1 LEEIELEKTQNL
13 TAKNDVYQDST
24 VSTKDKSRD
33 AKLESNFRIN
43 IKSES
48 KVTSSIKN
56 LRKINNQKHLD
67 AMYLEDKLKS
77 LQKQVDEFK
86 SRSNNS
92 NSSTCGKKGDKLS
105 IESLDKQNTDLRDV
119 SINNYDIDNSV
130 KEDSYLK
137 VEVGLSLDNEINS
150 SSVEKESIE
159 RKLNFSSGKKNDN
172 NNSVKS
178 KD

>member
-67 AMYLEDKLKS
+67 SMYLEDKLKS

-119 SINNYDIDNSV
+119 SINNFD
-130 KEDSYLK
+130 LK
-137 VEVGLSLDNEINS
+137 VEVGLSLNNEINS

>member
-1 LEEIELEKTQNL
+1 MEEIELEKTQNL

-67 AMYLEDKLKS
+67 SMYLEDKLKS

-119 SINNYDIDNSV
+119 SINNFD
-130 KEDSYLK
+130 LK
-137 VEVGLSLDNEINS
+137 VEVGLSLNNEINS